1 MITPA
6 PFHVKVGAFL
16 ICGVGNISSDIS
28 SSSMQYVPQVYSRRV
43 ACLDTPY
50 CCDIDCYITQ
60 TFCATILG
68 AINRCVPRVNW
79 SPKAYPAFNWKDYF
93 HVALSAA
100 RDFYDLIRNLAKI
113 LVVGV
118 IALLQLLLSIPQ

>member
-1 MITPA
+1 
-6 PFHVKVGAFL
+6 
-16 ICGVGNISSDIS
+16 
-28 SSSMQYVPQVYSRRV
+28 MQYVPQVYSRRV
-43 ACLDTPY
+43 ARLDTPY

-93 HVALSAA
+93 HVALSAV
-100 RDFYDLIRNLAKI
+100 RDFYDTIRNLPKK

-118 IALLQLLLSIPQ
+118 ISLVQLLPSTPSNTHLGLEKLEGA